1 MQFNVLSCFQGCYIA
16 TFCNIFDFCVQLFT
30 AIFSSVAQNV
40 KVQLKKIQN
49 YFSLVLFSLI
59 A

>member
-16 TFCNIFDFCVQLFT
+16 TFCNIFDFCVQRFT
-30 AIFSSVAQNV
+30 AIFFKYCAKCKSVI
-40 KVQLKKIQN
+40 KKN
-49 YFSLVLFSLI
+49 TKLVLVSLI